1 MRTETGTFELRD
13 NDMMM
18 RELTYAE
25 TSEVVGG
32 EGVASVALPQC
43 FLGSILGSP
52 GLLTVLGSPGLLIV
66 LATTGTSAFASISA
80 SGASLAAIAAAG
92 GTVSASA
99 QVF

>member
-13 NDMMM
+13 NNMMM

-52 GLLTVLGSPGLLIV
+52 RLTVLGSPGLLIV

>member
-13 NDMMM
+13 DDMMM
-18 RELTYAE
+18 RELAYAE
-25 TSEVVGG
+25 MSEVVGG

-52 GLLTVLGSPGLLIV
+52 GLLTVLGSSGLSIV
-66 LATTGTSAFASISA
+66 LATSGTSASASISA
-80 SGASLAAIAAAG
+80 NGASLAAISATG

-99 QVF
+99 QVS

>member
-1 MRTETGTFELRD
+1 MRTETGAFELRD

-43 FLGSILGSP
+43 FLGSVLGSP
-52 GLLTVLGSPGLLIV
+52 GLTVLGSPGLLIV

-80 SGASLAAIAAAG
+80 SGASLAALAAAG